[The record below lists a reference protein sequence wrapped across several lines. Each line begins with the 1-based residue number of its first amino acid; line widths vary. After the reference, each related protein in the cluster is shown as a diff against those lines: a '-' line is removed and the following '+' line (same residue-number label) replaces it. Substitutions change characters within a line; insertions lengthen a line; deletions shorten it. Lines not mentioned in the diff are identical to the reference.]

1 MPTLSVGTALSPPK
15 KWKFEIWGGAG
26 DGGAGLF
33 APPRAGV
40 FTLGYVARGVRVR
53 VFTNGPSAEAAFLY
67 HAQRHRYR
75 SLLDSN
81 VEILETVQQYNHT
94 KFLVVDEKGRLA
106 KQFQTSTSS
115 RTCPALA

>member
-1 MPTLSVGTALSPPK
+1 MALPTLGVGTALSPPK

-53 VFTNGPSAEAAFLY
+53 DLY
-67 HAQRHRYR
+67 ARVGDTRGAR
-75 SLLDSN
+75 RKNKIMTL
-81 VEILETVQQYNHT
+81 
-94 KFLVVDEKGRLA
+94 GRTEL
-106 KQFQTSTSS
+106 
-115 RTCPALA
+115 P